1 MYQKQIL
8 FYYNFKYI
16 YIKEEFIMLEIL
28 NYLPLLGIAVVCN
41 ILCGI
46 YYNINVKEI
55 KFNWLKLLNGIIKAI
70 IVIVVFIGMAYI
82 FDQMK
87 ELAEALG
94 VKNKYIMVSE
104 ITLYTSKVLISLGK
118 ILGVEIKIET
128 KKEQNKIDIEDN
140 IVGQE
145 KEK

>member
-1 MYQKQIL
+1 MI
-8 FYYNFKYI
+8 
-16 YIKEEFIMLEIL
+16 EIL
-28 NYLPLLGIAVVCN
+28 NYLPLLGIAVICN

-46 YYNINVKEI
+46 YYSINMKEI
-55 KFNWLKLLNGIIKAI
+55 SFDWNKLFNGIMKAI

-94 VKNKYIMVSE
+94 VTPKFIMVSA

-128 KKEQNKIDIEDN
+128 KKEKNKIDIEDN

>member
-1 MYQKQIL
+1 
-8 FYYNFKYI
+8 
-16 YIKEEFIMLEIL
+16 MLEIL

-55 KFNWLKLLNGIIKAI
+55 KFNWNKLFNGIMKAI

-94 VKNKYIMVSE
+94 VTPKFIMVSA

-128 KKEQNKIDIEDN
+128 KKEQNKIDIEDS

>member
-1 MYQKQIL
+1 MI
-8 FYYNFKYI
+8 
-16 YIKEEFIMLEIL
+16 EIL
-28 NYLPLLGIAVVCN
+28 NYLPLLGISVICN

-46 YYNINVKEI
+46 YYSINMKEI
-55 KFNWLKLLNGIIKAI
+55 SFDWNKLFNGIMKAI

-94 VKNKYIMVSE
+94 VTPKFIMVSA

-118 ILGVEIKIET
+118 ILGVEIKVET

>member
-1 MYQKQIL
+1 MI
-8 FYYNFKYI
+8 
-16 YIKEEFIMLEIL
+16 EIL
-28 NYLPLLGIAVVCN
+28 NYLPLLGIAVICN

-46 YYNINVKEI
+46 YYSINMKEI
-55 KFNWLKLLNGIIKAI
+55 SFDWNKLFNGIMKAI

-94 VKNKYIMVSE
+94 VTPKFIMVSA

-128 KKEQNKIDIEDN
+128 KKEQNKIDIEDS
-140 IVGQE
+140 IVGQK

>member
-1 MYQKQIL
+1 
-8 FYYNFKYI
+8 
-16 YIKEEFIMLEIL
+16 MLEIL

-55 KFNWLKLLNGIIKAI
+55 KFNWLKLFNGIMKAI

-94 VKNKYIMVSE
+94 VTPKFIMVSA

>member
-1 MYQKQIL
+1 MI
-8 FYYNFKYI
+8 
-16 YIKEEFIMLEIL
+16 EIL
-28 NYLPLLGIAVVCN
+28 NYLPLLGIAVICN

-46 YYNINVKEI
+46 YYSINMKEI
-55 KFNWLKLLNGIIKAI
+55 SFDWNKLFNGIMKAI

-94 VKNKYIMVSE
+94 VTPKFIMVSA

-128 KKEQNKIDIEDN
+128 KKEQNKIDIEDS

>member
-1 MYQKQIL
+1 
-8 FYYNFKYI
+8 
-16 YIKEEFIMLEIL
+16 MLEIL

-55 KFNWLKLLNGIIKAI
+55 KFNWLKLFNGIMKAI

-94 VKNKYIMVSE
+94 VTPKFIMVSA

-128 KKEQNKIDIEDN
+128 KKEQNKIDIEDS
-140 IVGQE
+140 IVGQK

>member
-1 MYQKQIL
+1 
-8 FYYNFKYI
+8 
-16 YIKEEFIMLEIL
+16 MLEIL

-55 KFNWLKLLNGIIKAI
+55 KFNWLKLLNGVIKAI

-94 VKNKYIMVSE
+94 VTPKFIMVSA

>member
-1 MYQKQIL
+1 
-8 FYYNFKYI
+8 
-16 YIKEEFIMLEIL
+16 MLEIL

-41 ILCGI
+41 VLCGI

-55 KFNWLKLLNGIIKAI
+55 KFNWLKLLNGIMKAI

-94 VKNKYIMVSE
+94 VTPKFIIISA
-104 ITLYTSKVLISLGK
+104 ITLYVGKALVALGK
-118 ILGVEIKIET
+118 ILGVSVEV
-128 KKEQNKIDIEDN
+128 KKEGK
-140 IVGQE
+140 
-145 KEK
+145 

>member
-1 MYQKQIL
+1 
-8 FYYNFKYI
+8 
-16 YIKEEFIMLEIL
+16 MLEIL

-55 KFNWLKLLNGIIKAI
+55 KFNWNKLFNGIMKAI

-94 VKNKYIMVSE
+94 VTPKFIMVSA

-128 KKEQNKIDIEDN
+128 KKEQNKIDIEDD

>member
-1 MYQKQIL
+1 MI
-8 FYYNFKYI
+8 
-16 YIKEEFIMLEIL
+16 EIL
-28 NYLPLLGIAVVCN
+28 NYLPLLGIAVICN

-46 YYNINVKEI
+46 YYSINMKEI
-55 KFNWLKLLNGIIKAI
+55 SFDWNKLFNGIRKAI

-94 VKNKYIMVSE
+94 VTPKFIMVSA

>member
-1 MYQKQIL
+1 
-8 FYYNFKYI
+8 
-16 YIKEEFIMLEIL
+16 MLEIL

-55 KFNWLKLLNGIIKAI
+55 KFNWNKLFNGIMKAI

-94 VKNKYIMVSE
+94 VTPKFIMVSA

>member
-1 MYQKQIL
+1 MI
-8 FYYNFKYI
+8 
-16 YIKEEFIMLEIL
+16 
-28 NYLPLLGIAVVCN
+28 
-41 ILCGI
+41 
-46 YYNINVKEI
+46 
-55 KFNWLKLLNGIIKAI
+55 
-70 IVIVVFIGMAYI
+70 I

-94 VKNKYIMVSE
+94 VTPKFIMVSA

>member
-1 MYQKQIL
+1 
-8 FYYNFKYI
+8 
-16 YIKEEFIMLEIL
+16 MLEIL

-55 KFNWLKLLNGIIKAI
+55 KFNWLKLFNGIMKAI

-94 VKNKYIMVSE
+94 VTPKFIMVSA

-128 KKEQNKIDIEDN
+128 KKEQNKIDIEDS

>member
-1 MYQKQIL
+1 
-8 FYYNFKYI
+8 
-16 YIKEEFIMLEIL
+16 MLEIL

-55 KFNWLKLLNGIIKAI
+55 KFNWLKLLNGIMKAI

-94 VKNKYIMVSE
+94 VTPKFIMVSA

-128 KKEQNKIDIEDN
+128 KKEQNKIDIEDS

>member
-1 MYQKQIL
+1 MI
-8 FYYNFKYI
+8 
-16 YIKEEFIMLEIL
+16 EIL
-28 NYLPLLGIAVVCN
+28 NYLPLLGIAVICN

-46 YYNINVKEI
+46 YYSINMKEI
-55 KFNWLKLLNGIIKAI
+55 SFDWNKLFNGIMKAI

-94 VKNKYIMVSE
+94 VTPKFIMVSA

-128 KKEQNKIDIEDN
+128 KKEQNKIDIEDS

-145 KEK
+145 REK

>member
-1 MYQKQIL
+1 
-8 FYYNFKYI
+8 
-16 YIKEEFIMLEIL
+16 MLEIL

-55 KFNWLKLLNGIIKAI
+55 KFNWNKLFNGIMKAI

-94 VKNKYIMVSE
+94 VTPKFIMVSA

-128 KKEQNKIDIEDN
+128 EKEQNKIDIEDN

>member
-1 MYQKQIL
+1 MI
-8 FYYNFKYI
+8 
-16 YIKEEFIMLEIL
+16 EIL
-28 NYLPLLGIAVVCN
+28 NYLPLLGIAVICN

-55 KFNWLKLLNGIIKAI
+55 SFDWNKLFNGIMKAI

-94 VKNKYIMVSE
+94 VTPKFIMVSA

-140 IVGQE
+140 IVGQK

>member
-1 MYQKQIL
+1 MI
-8 FYYNFKYI
+8 
-16 YIKEEFIMLEIL
+16 EIL
-28 NYLPLLGIAVVCN
+28 NYLPLLGIAVICN

-46 YYNINVKEI
+46 YYSINIKKISFDWN
-55 KFNWLKLLNGIIKAI
+55 KLFNGIMKAI

-94 VKNKYIMVSE
+94 VTPKFIMVSA

-128 KKEQNKIDIEDN
+128 KKEQNKIDIEDS

>member
-1 MYQKQIL
+1 MI
-8 FYYNFKYI
+8 
-16 YIKEEFIMLEIL
+16 EIL
-28 NYLPLLGIAVVCN
+28 NYLPLLGIAVICN

-46 YYNINVKEI
+46 YYSTNMKEI
-55 KFNWLKLLNGIIKAI
+55 SFDWNKLFNGIMKAI

-94 VKNKYIMVSE
+94 VTPKFIMVSA

>member
-1 MYQKQIL
+1 MI
-8 FYYNFKYI
+8 
-16 YIKEEFIMLEIL
+16 EIL
-28 NYLPLLGIAVVCN
+28 NYLALLGIAVICN

-46 YYNINVKEI
+46 YYSINMKEI
-55 KFNWLKLLNGIIKAI
+55 SFNWNKLFNGIMKAI

-94 VKNKYIMVSE
+94 VTPKFIMVSA

>member
-1 MYQKQIL
+1 MI
-8 FYYNFKYI
+8 
-16 YIKEEFIMLEIL
+16 EIL
-28 NYLPLLGIAVVCN
+28 NYLPLLGIAVICN

-46 YYNINVKEI
+46 YYSINMKEI
-55 KFNWLKLLNGIIKAI
+55 SFDWNKLFNGIMKAI

-94 VKNKYIMVSE
+94 VTPKFIMVSA

-128 KKEQNKIDIEDN
+128 KKEQNKIDIEDD
-140 IVGQE
+140 IVGQK

>member
-1 MYQKQIL
+1 MI
-8 FYYNFKYI
+8 
-16 YIKEEFIMLEIL
+16 EIL
-28 NYLPLLGIAVVCN
+28 NYLPLLGIAVICN

-94 VKNKYIMVSE
+94 VTPKFIMVSA

>member
-1 MYQKQIL
+1 
-8 FYYNFKYI
+8 
-16 YIKEEFIMLEIL
+16 MLEIL

-55 KFNWLKLLNGIIKAI
+55 KFNWLKLLNGIMKAI

-94 VKNKYIMVSE
+94 VTPKFIMVSA

>member
-1 MYQKQIL
+1 MI
-8 FYYNFKYI
+8 
-16 YIKEEFIMLEIL
+16 EIL
-28 NYLPLLGIAVVCN
+28 NYLPLLGIAVICN

-46 YYNINVKEI
+46 YYSINMKEI
-55 KFNWLKLLNGIIKAI
+55 SFDWNKLFNGIMKAI

-94 VKNKYIMVSE
+94 VTPKFIMVSA

-118 ILGVEIKIET
+118 ILGVEIKIEK

>member
-1 MYQKQIL
+1 MI
-8 FYYNFKYI
+8 
-16 YIKEEFIMLEIL
+16 EIL
-28 NYLPLLGIAVVCN
+28 NYLPLLGIAVICN

-46 YYNINVKEI
+46 YYSINMKEI
-55 KFNWLKLLNGIIKAI
+55 SFNWNKLFNGIMKAI

-94 VKNKYIMVSE
+94 VTPKFIMVSA

-128 KKEQNKIDIEDN
+128 KKEQNKIDIEDS

>member
-1 MYQKQIL
+1 MI
-8 FYYNFKYI
+8 
-16 YIKEEFIMLEIL
+16 EIL
-28 NYLPLLGIAVVCN
+28 NYLPLLGIAVICN

-46 YYNINVKEI
+46 YYSINMKEI
-55 KFNWLKLLNGIIKAI
+55 SFDWNKLFNGIMKAI

-94 VKNKYIMVSE
+94 VTPKFIMVSA

-140 IVGQE
+140 IVGHE

>member
-1 MYQKQIL
+1 
-8 FYYNFKYI
+8 
-16 YIKEEFIMLEIL
+16 MLEIL

-94 VKNKYIMVSE
+94 VTPKFIMVSA

>member
-1 MYQKQIL
+1 
-8 FYYNFKYI
+8 
-16 YIKEEFIMLEIL
+16 MLEIL

-55 KFNWLKLLNGIIKAI
+55 KFNWLKLLNGIMKAI

-94 VKNKYIMVSE
+94 VTPKFIMVSA

-118 ILGVEIKIET
+118 ILGVEVKIET
-128 KKEQNKIDIEDN
+128 KKEQNKIDIEDS

>member
-1 MYQKQIL
+1 MI
-8 FYYNFKYI
+8 
-16 YIKEEFIMLEIL
+16 EIL
-28 NYLPLLGIAVVCN
+28 NYLPLLGIAVICN

-55 KFNWLKLLNGIIKAI
+55 SFDWNKLFNGIMKAI

-94 VKNKYIMVSE
+94 VTPKFIMVSA

>member
-1 MYQKQIL
+1 
-8 FYYNFKYI
+8 
-16 YIKEEFIMLEIL
+16 MLEIL

-94 VKNKYIMVSE
+94 VTPKFIMVSA

-128 KKEQNKIDIEDN
+128 KKEQNKIDIEDS

>member
-1 MYQKQIL
+1 MI
-8 FYYNFKYI
+8 
-16 YIKEEFIMLEIL
+16 EIL
-28 NYLPLLGIAVVCN
+28 NYLPLLGIAVICN

-46 YYNINVKEI
+46 YYSINMKEI
-55 KFNWLKLLNGIIKAI
+55 SFDWNKLFNGIMKAI

-94 VKNKYIMVSE
+94 VTPKFIMVSA

-140 IVGQE
+140 IVGRE

>member
-1 MYQKQIL
+1 MI
-8 FYYNFKYI
+8 
-16 YIKEEFIMLEIL
+16 EIL
-28 NYLPLLGIAVVCN
+28 NYLPLLGIAVICN

-46 YYNINVKEI
+46 YYSINMKEI
-55 KFNWLKLLNGIIKAI
+55 SFDWNKLFNGIMKAI

-82 FDQMK
+82 FDHMK

-94 VKNKYIMVSE
+94 VTPKFIMVSA

-128 KKEQNKIDIEDN
+128 KKEQNKIDIEDS

>member
-1 MYQKQIL
+1 MI
-8 FYYNFKYI
+8 
-16 YIKEEFIMLEIL
+16 EIL
-28 NYLPLLGIAVVCN
+28 NYLPLLGIAVICN

-46 YYNINVKEI
+46 YYNINMKEI
-55 KFNWLKLLNGIIKAI
+55 SFDWNKLFNGIMKAI

-94 VKNKYIMVSE
+94 VTPKFIMVSA
-104 ITLYTSKVLISLGK
+104 ITLYTSKVLVSLGK
-118 ILGVEIKIET
+118 ILGVEIKVET

>member
-1 MYQKQIL
+1 MI
-8 FYYNFKYI
+8 
-16 YIKEEFIMLEIL
+16 EIL
-28 NYLPLLGIAVVCN
+28 NYLPLLGISVICN

-46 YYNINVKEI
+46 YYSINMKEI
-55 KFNWLKLLNGIIKAI
+55 SFDWNKLFNGIMKAI

-94 VKNKYIMVSE
+94 VTPKFIMVSA

>member
-1 MYQKQIL
+1 
-8 FYYNFKYI
+8 
-16 YIKEEFIMLEIL
+16 MLEIL

-46 YYNINVKEI
+46 YYNIHVKEI
-55 KFNWLKLLNGIIKAI
+55 KFNWLKLFNGIMKAI

-94 VKNKYIMVSE
+94 VTPKFIMVSA